1 MIVSFFSYKGGVGR
15 TQLLANMAAYLCHYR
30 GRKVL
35 LMDWDLEAPGI
46 HYYFGKNNTTLKVRG
61 VINLLYDYIK
71 IVKTKKEP
79 AQSELPFFDPSYIT
93 NLRRSYN
100 TKGRIDLIPA
110 GQYNQKYSQLVSN
123 FDWNEFYELLD
134 GKLYIEF
141 LKERLKALDYDYIFL
156 DSRTGISDY
165 SGICNVQFP
174 DANFMLTAP
183 TNQSFE
189 GTLRAANSI
198 ISSSYVQ
205 GKFRKPVIFP
215 VLSRIDL
222 SIEGKSE
229 TWTRLFKEKFGFL
242 IKNLDKQYY
251 ENHAEIKENQY
262 LKETMLDYKRDL
274 AFGENVL
281 FDDERRS
288 PEFGTLAEK
297 YANLVRYLE
306 KDPSGQS
313 PSTTM
318 AGRLFNLANAK
329 SELEQYQE
337 ALEDYDKA
345 LEINPNFAEAYINRG
360 TAKAEL
366 SRWED
371 ALEDFD
377 KAIALNSDDARA
389 YNNRALIFR
398 RINRLA
404 EALKDCNKA
413 IEIQPD
419 LADCYFTRGA
429 VKLSMENPIEA
440 IKDFDAGLRLNP
452 TSAKGYNNRGLAK
465 KKLKQYIEAISDFYK
480 ALEYNP
486 DNFESIINCGTVK
499 TMMGNYEEAISDYDK
514 AVALKPKFP
523 TAYFNRADCRLKLE
537 EYELA
542 IADLDKA
549 ISLNDTDAQYFSLRG
564 HCHYQLAN
572 YSQALKDFLKA
583 CELNPNLAHPHYN
596 AACVFGIF
604 QSKQDVIIHL
614 RQALVLDKSF
624 KKHALSEKD
633 FQWLKDDSDFKA
645 LLAQEDLP

>member
-61 VINLLYDYIK
+61 VINLLQEYVRV
-71 IVKTKKEP
+71 VKSKKETT
-79 AQSELPFFDPSYIT
+79 QRDLPFFDPSYIT
-93 NLRRSYN
+93 NLRRS
-100 TKGRIDLIPA
+100 TSAKGRIDLIPA
-110 GQYNQKYSQLVSN
+110 GQYNQKYSQMVSN

-141 LKERLKALDYDYIFL
+141 LKERLRALDYDYIFL

-174 DANFMLTAP
+174 DANIMLTAP
-183 TNQSFE
+183 THQSFE
-189 GTLRAANSI
+189 GTLRVANSI
-198 ISSSYVQ
+198 ISSSYVL

-215 VLSRIDL
+215 ILSRIDL

-281 FDDERRS
+281 FDDDRRT

-313 PSTTM
+313 PSTSM

-329 SELEQYQE
+329 AELEQYE
-337 ALEDYDKA
+337 DAIADYDKSI
-345 LEINPNFAEAYINRG
+345 EINPNFTEAYINRG
-360 TAKAEL
+360 NARGSL
-366 SRWED
+366 GLWD
-371 ALEDFD
+371 LALEDFNT
-377 KAIALNSDDARA
+377 ALSLSPDDHRI
-389 YNNRALIFR
+389 YNNRANIFR
-398 RINRLA
+398 RLEQF
-404 EALKDCNKA
+404 EAALQDSNKA
-413 IEIQPD
+413 IEIKPD
-419 LADCYFTRGA
+419 FADSYFTRGS
-429 VKLSMENPIEA
+429 VKFAMQKHLEA

-452 TSAKGYNNRGLAK
+452 SSAKGYNNRGLAK
-465 KKLKQYIEAISDFYK
+465 KALKQYIEAISDFYK
-480 ALEYNP
+480 ALEHNP

-499 TMMGNYEEAISDYDK
+499 SLMGNYEEAISDYDK
-514 AVALKPKFP
+514 AIAIRPKFAN
-523 TAYFNRADCRLKLE
+523 AYYNRAICKTKIE
-537 EYELA
+537 EYEAALE
-542 IADLDKA
+542 DLNKA
-549 ISLNDTDAQYFSLRG
+549 IELDGKKVNYFRDRG
-564 HCHYQLAN
+564 FNHYQTGN
-572 YSQALKDFLKA
+572 FSQALKDYLKA
-583 CELNPNLAHPHYN
+583 CEINPFDASAHYN
-596 AACVFGIF
+596 AACLFGFYQNKADLIL
-604 QSKQDVIIHL
+604 HL
-614 RQALVLDKSF
+614 REALVLDMNF
-624 KKHALSEKD
+624 KNQALTEKD
-633 FQWLKDDSDFKA
+633 FDWIRNDPDFKT
-645 LLAQEDLP
+645 LLA